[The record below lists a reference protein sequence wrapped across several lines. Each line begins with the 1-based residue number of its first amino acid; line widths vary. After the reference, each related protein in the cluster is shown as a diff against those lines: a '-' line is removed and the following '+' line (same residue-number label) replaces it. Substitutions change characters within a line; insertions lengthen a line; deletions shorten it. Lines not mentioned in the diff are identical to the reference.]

1 MSNYIE
7 VFDYEGNKVVCT
19 RDQWFSHIASGHE
32 IMRKNKMAVEETINS
47 PDTVYTSSTSPI
59 RKVFFKTSSNAT
71 YGTNLKTKVIVEYA
85 CAEEGEV
92 VTAFP
97 TKTETGGVED
107 VIYPRQ
113 N

>member
-7 VFDYEGNKVVCT
+7 VFDYDGNKVICT
-19 RDQWFSHIASGHE
+19 RDQWFSHIATGHS
-32 IMRKNKMAVEETINS
+32 IMSKNKKVVEETIIS

-59 RKVFFKTSSNAT
+59 RKVFFKTSSEAT

-85 CAEEGEV
+85 STNEGEV

-97 TKTETGGVED
+97 TKNEKGGIED
-107 VIYPRQ
+107 VIYPR
-113 N
+113 